1 MVDHTV
7 RAYDDELMEIG
18 RKISEM
24 GGIAETML
32 TNAIDALVKGDTE
45 LAQRV
50 IATDPNLMR
59 LNVRLKKRPF

>member
-18 RKISEM
+18 RKIAEM

-32 TNAIDALVKGDTE
+32 TNAIDALSSSCYEGE
-45 LAQRV
+45 RQRYCHQRFQRRWLDRRRN
-50 IATDPNLMR
+50 I
-59 LNVRLKKRPF
+59 